1 MIGLSVPSSI
11 LKAQRADNPL
21 PDGRKENQDGKIRSD
36 SSKQKD
42 CRGGVTSGF
51 QKISDGVVSGYT
63 GVEDR
68 FVDRYLTRDGES
80 TAMAK
85 ERLRKEEARR
95 RKEAQTMARV
105 RAHKPGRE
113 PGV

>member
-1 MIGLSVPSSI
+1 MAKSGLTAAN
-11 LKAQRADNPL
+11 K
-21 PDGRKENQDGKIRSD
+21 KIAG
-36 SSKQKD
+36 
-42 CRGGVTSGF
+42 GGVTSGF

-68 FVDRYLTRDGES
+68 FVDWYLTRDGES